1 MKRSWKKRWADGGVA
16 LLLACCCLFFFW
28 RIITPNLADRGSF
41 PKGDFADQFYAFGVY
56 EAQRL
61 FSGQL
66 PLWNPYTF
74 SGHPFLADVQSA
86 IFYPPS
92 LMTLLLSWPWGFS
105 LFALELEA
113 VFHFFLAGL
122 FTYLLAKRLLRD
134 RRAALVSSLVFTFG
148 GYLTSYPSQQ
158 LAILETDV
166 WLPLILL
173 LLDIGLE
180 RLKDNTFQIRVLESR
195 LQPENTRLKARL
207 QPYLKS
213 IGLKDCPSG
222 RGFLLPITL
231 AGLAFGLAL
240 LAGHPQSAM
249 YVFYVS
255 AIYFAFRA
263 FTNKVRWQ
271 SAVTAFSLFVLLG
284 LGLATVQLLP
294 SLEYMR
300 LSARAQG
307 HYREMSGGFPRQD
320 LIQVLLPGSISVMS
334 PLYLGVLPLLLA
346 VLAPL
351 LKRNREVLFWTCLAL
366 GALLLSFGGNT
377 FAYSLFYLFVPGFAI
392 FRSQERAAFVFSFSM
407 ALLAGYGVRT
417 LTQAMPKPVKARF
430 YGFYRFA
437 SYLLWGA
444 LGLVF
449 LTFYGFV
456 DTGQVAGSTLSEALE
471 RSILLVVLLTLS
483 LGLLY
488 LRLRRLVRERLLTGL
503 CVILTILDLFTVN
516 WKNNLQEARPEE
528 QYGPTPLIQILQRD
542 GEVFR
547 VYNEWRL
554 PGNYS
559 CVYGLEDIWG
569 ASPLYLRRY
578 EELVYRLPIERVW
591 QLLNV
596 KYVITWRKA
605 LLPETEVLYEEPKG
619 PDTTYLHRLKE
630 YGPRAYVV
638 HQVEVI
644 EKDEKVLERLREPE
658 FDPRRVA
665 ILPHRPDLALPSQ
678 VEGESSAVILERQPE
693 RMVVDVDMAADGLLV
708 LSEVYYPGWRA
719 YADGEE
725 VPIYRADHV
734 LRAVP
739 LRAGHHRVEMVFD
752 PLWPRVG
759 LAVSGATLLLAIVL
773 IGVAARRTASLRCP
787 MRPAPAE
794 DRPSYPGP
802 PTPPG
807 VSRPDG

>member
-1 MKRSWKKRWADGGVA
+1 MIPQSLKEQVEKNSHWLSDLGVI
-16 LLLACCCLFFFW
+16 LLLACLCLLFFW
-28 RIITPNLADRGSF
+28 HIITPNLANRGSF
-41 PKGDFADQFYAFGVY
+41 PEGDFADQFYAFGVY

-86 IFYPPS
+86 IFYPLS
-92 LMTLLLSWPWGFS
+92 LITLLLSLPWGFS

-113 VFHFFLAGL
+113 IFHFFLGGL

-134 RRAALVSSLVFTFG
+134 RRAALISSLVFTFG

-180 RLKDNTFQIRVLESR
+180 QFATVGFVTQPPARRTANPAGAESSVKF
-195 LQPENTRLKARL
+195 P
-207 QPYLKS
+207 
-213 IGLKDCPSG
+213 PSAV
-222 RGFLLPITL
+222 LLPITF
-231 AGLAFGLAL
+231 AGLVLGLAL

-249 YVFYVS
+249 YIFYVS

-263 FTNKVRWQ
+263 RTKGVRWRP
-271 SAVTAFSLFVLLG
+271 AALAFGLFALLG
-284 LGLATVQLLP
+284 FGLAAAQLLP

-300 LSARAQG
+300 LSARAQAN
-307 HYREMSGGFPRQD
+307 YNEMSGGFPRQD
-320 LIQVLLPGSISVMS
+320 PIQLLLPGSVSIMS
-334 PLYLGVLPLLLA
+334 PLYVGILPLLLA

-351 LKRNREVLFWTCLAL
+351 LKRNREVIFWTCLAL
-366 GALLLSFGGNT
+366 GALLLSFGDNT
-377 FAYSLFYLFVPGFAI
+377 FVYSLFYLFAPGFAL
-392 FRSQERAAFVFSFSM
+392 FRSQERAAFVFSLSL
-407 ALLAGYGVRT
+407 ALLAGYGIRS
-417 LTQAMPKPVKARF
+417 LTRAMPKPVKARF
-430 YGFYRFA
+430 HGFYRFVTCLA
-437 SYLLWGA
+437 WGA

-456 DTGQVAGSTLSEALE
+456 DTGQVAGNTLSTALE
-471 RSILLVVLLTLS
+471 RSILLMVLLTLS

-488 LRLRRLVRERLLTGL
+488 LRLRRIVREQLLVGL
-503 CVILTILDLFTVN
+503 FVVLIVFDLFTIN
-516 WKNNLQEARPEE
+516 WKNNLQEVRPEE
-528 QYGPTPLIQILQRD
+528 QYRPTMLTQILRSDQ
-542 GEVFR
+542 EVFR

-554 PGNYS
+554 PGNYG
-559 CVYGLEDIWG
+559 CVYGLEDMWG
-569 ASPLYLRRY
+569 ASPLYVGRY

-605 LLPETEVLYEEPKG
+605 LVPETEVLYEEPKEL
-619 PDTTYLHRLKE
+619 DTTYLHRLDE
-630 YGPRAYVV
+630 YWPRASIV

-644 EKDEKVLERLREPE
+644 EDDEKVLEYLREE

-665 ILPHRPDLALPSQ
+665 ILSHEPDLTLPSST
-678 VEGESSAVILERQPE
+678 VEGESSVVIRERQPE
-693 RMVVDVDMAADGLLV
+693 RMVLEVDMAANGLLV

-719 YADGEE
+719 YANGEE
-725 VPIYRADHV
+725 VPIYRADHA

-739 LRAGHHRVEMVFD
+739 LRTGHHQVEMVFD
-752 PLWPRVG
+752 PLWPKVG
-759 LAVSGATLLLAIVL
+759 LAVSGVTLLLAMVL
-773 IGVAARRTASLRCP
+773 IGVAMAGRKRKVDP
-787 MRPAPAE
+787 KI
-794 DRPSYPGP
+794 
-802 PTPPG
+802 
-807 VSRPDG
+807 

>member
-1 MKRSWKKRWADGGVA
+1 MTPQILKKHWANNKDWLTDVGVV
-16 LLLACCCLFFFW
+16 LLLACLCLFFFW
-28 RIITPNLADRGSF
+28 RIITPNLANRGSF
-41 PKGDFADQFYAFGVY
+41 PEGDFGDQFYAFGVY

-86 IFYPPS
+86 IFYPIS
-92 LMTLLLSWPWGFS
+92 LITLLLSLPQGFS

-113 VFHFFLAGL
+113 IFHFFLAGL

-134 RRAALVSSLVFTFG
+134 RPAALISSLVFTFG

-173 LLDIGLE
+173 LLDIGL
-180 RLKDNTFQIRVLESR
+180 D
-195 LQPENTRLKARL
+195 
-207 QPYLKS
+207 KS
-213 IGLKDCPSG
+213 APAGAK
-222 RGFLLPITL
+222 RGFLLPITF

-255 AIYFAFRA
+255 AIYFVFRA
-263 FTNKVRWQ
+263 CTKKVRWQ
-271 SAVTAFSLFVLLG
+271 PAVVAFGFFALLG
-284 LGLATVQLLP
+284 FGLAAAQFLP
-294 SLEYMR
+294 SFEFMR
-300 LSARAQG
+300 LSSRAQA
-307 HYREMSGGFPRQD
+307 HYNEMSGGFPRQD
-320 LIQVLLPGSISVMS
+320 PIQLLLPGSVSVMS
-334 PLYLGVLPLLLA
+334 PLYVGILPLFLA
-346 VLAPL
+346 CLAPL
-351 LKRNREVLFWTCLAL
+351 IKRSREVIFWACLAL

-377 FAYSLFYLFVPGFAI
+377 FAYSLFYLFGPGFAL
-392 FRSQERAAFVFSFSM
+392 FRSQERAAFVFSFSL
-407 ALLAGYGVRT
+407 ALLSGYGAQL

-430 YGFYRFA
+430 YGFYRFVTC
-437 SYLLWGA
+437 LIWGA

-456 DTGQVAGSTLSEALE
+456 DTGQVAGDAFSSALE
-471 RSILLVVLLTLS
+471 RSLLLTVFLTLS

-488 LRLRRLVRERLLTGL
+488 LRLRRIVRERLLMGL
-503 CVILTILDLFTVN
+503 FVVLIVFDLFTVN
-516 WKNNLQEARPEE
+516 WNNNFQEARPEE
-528 QYGPTPLIQILQRD
+528 QYGPTMLTQILQSD

-554 PGNYS
+554 PGNYG

-569 ASPLYLRRY
+569 ASPLYVGRY
-578 EELVYRLPIERVW
+578 EELIYRLPIERAW

-596 KYVITWRKA
+596 KYVITWRK
-605 LLPETEVLYEEPKG
+605 VLVPQTKVLHEEPKEL
-619 PDTTYLHRLKE
+619 DTTYLHRLDE
-630 YGPRAYVV
+630 HWPRVYVV

-644 EKDEKVLERLREPE
+644 EDDDQVLERLGEPE
-658 FDPRRVA
+658 FDPQRVA
-665 ILPHRPDLALPSQ
+665 ILPHRPDLTLPSQ
-678 VEGESSAVILERQPE
+678 VEGESLVAILERQPE
-693 RMVVDVDMAADGLLV
+693 RLVLEVDMAADGLLV

-725 VPIYRADHV
+725 LPIYRADHV

-759 LAVSGATLLLAIVL
+759 LVVSGITLLLTVAL
-773 IGVAARRTASLRCP
+773 IGIAIARRKKV
-787 MRPAPAE
+787 
-794 DRPSYPGP
+794 GP
-802 PTPPG
+802 QI
-807 VSRPDG
+807 

>member
-1 MKRSWKKRWADGGVA
+1 MTPQSLKKRWAKNKDWLADVGIV
-16 LLLACCCLFFFW
+16 LLLACLCLFFFW
-28 RIITPNLADRGSF
+28 RIITPNLANRGSF
-41 PKGDFADQFYAFGVY
+41 PEGDFADQFYAFGVY
-56 EAQRL
+56 KAQRL

-74 SGHPFLADVQSA
+74 SGNPFLADIQSA
-86 IFYPPS
+86 IFYP
-92 LMTLLLSWPWGFS
+92 LGLITLLLSLPWGFS

-113 VFHFFLAGL
+113 IFHFFLGGL
-122 FTYLLAKRLLRD
+122 FTYLLAKRLLHD
-134 RRAALVSSLVFTFG
+134 RRAALISSLVFTFG

-180 RLKDNTFQIRVLESR
+180 RLATSGFVTQPPAEAESSVKLR
-195 LQPENTRLKARL
+195 
-207 QPYLKS
+207 
-213 IGLKDCPSG
+213 PSAG
-222 RGFLLPITL
+222 LLPITF

-263 FTNKVRWQ
+263 CIKGVRWRP
-271 SAVTAFSLFVLLG
+271 AALAFGLFALLG
-284 LGLATVQLLP
+284 FGLAAAQLLP

-300 LSARAQG
+300 LSARAQAN
-307 HYREMSGGFPRQD
+307 YNEMSGGFPRQD
-320 LIQVLLPGSISVMS
+320 PIQLLLPGSVSVMS
-334 PLYLGVLPLLLA
+334 PLYVGILPLFLA

-351 LKRNREVLFWTCLAL
+351 LKRNREVIFWTCLAL

-377 FAYSLFYLFVPGFAI
+377 FFYSPFYLFMPGFAL
-392 FRSQERAAFVFSFSM
+392 FRSQERAAFVFSLSL
-407 ALLAGYGVRT
+407 ALLAGYGVRL
-417 LTQAMPKPVKARF
+417 LTRAMPKPVKARF
-430 YGFYRFA
+430 HGFYRFVTF
-437 SYLLWGA
+437 LGWGA

-456 DTGQVAGSTLSEALE
+456 DTGQVAGSIFSSALE
-471 RSILLVVLLTLS
+471 RSILLVILLTLS

-488 LRLRRLVRERLLTGL
+488 LRLRRIVREQLLVGL
-503 CVILTILDLFTVN
+503 FVVLIVFDLFTIN

-528 QYGPTPLIQILQRD
+528 QYRPTMLTQILQGD
-542 GEVFR
+542 KEVFR

-554 PGNYS
+554 PGNYG

-578 EELVYRLPIERVW
+578 EELVYKLPIERVW

-605 LLPETEVLYEEPKG
+605 LVPETEVLYEEPREL
-619 PDTTYLHRLKE
+619 DTTYLHRLDE
-630 YGPRAYVV
+630 YWPRASIV

-644 EKDEKVLERLREPE
+644 EDDEKVLEYLREE

-665 ILPHRPDLALPSQ
+665 ILSHEPDLTLPSST
-678 VEGESSAVILERQPE
+678 VEGESSVVIRERQPE
-693 RMVVDVDMAADGLLV
+693 RMVLEVDMAANGLLV

-719 YADGEE
+719 YANGEE
-725 VPIYRADHV
+725 VPIYRANHV

-752 PLWPRVG
+752 PLWPKVG
-759 LAVSGATLLLAIVL
+759 LAISGVTLLLAVVL
-773 IGVAARRTASLRCP
+773 IGVAVARRKTKS
-787 MRPAPAE
+787 
-794 DRPSYPGP
+794 
-802 PTPPG
+802 
-807 VSRPDG
+807 

>member
-1 MKRSWKKRWADGGVA
+1 MTNLKKRWAKNRDWLTDVGVV
-16 LLLACCCLFFFW
+16 LLLACLCIFFFW
-28 RIITPNLADRGSF
+28 RIITPNLANRGSF
-41 PKGDFADQFYAFGVY
+41 PEGDFADQFYAFGVY

-66 PLWNPYTF
+66 PLWNPHTF

-86 IFYPPS
+86 IFYPLS
-92 LMTLLLSWPWGFS
+92 LITLLLSLPWGFS

-113 VFHFFLAGL
+113 IFHFFLAGL

-134 RRAALVSSLVFTFG
+134 RRAALISSLVFTFG

-158 LAILETDV
+158 LAILEADV

-180 RLKDNTFQIRVLESR
+180 RLRGRS
-195 LQPENTRLKARL
+195 
-207 QPYLKS
+207 
-213 IGLKDCPSG
+213 SG
-222 RGFLLPITL
+222 RGFLLPIAL

-249 YVFYVS
+249 YVFYVA

-263 FTNKVRWQ
+263 YTNRVRWRP
-271 SAVTAFSLFVLLG
+271 AVLAFGLFALLG
-284 LGLATVQLLP
+284 FGLAAAQLLP

-300 LSARAQG
+300 LSSRAQTN
-307 HYREMSGGFPRQD
+307 YNEMSGGFPRQD
-320 LIQVLLPGSISVMS
+320 PIQLLLPGSVSVMS
-334 PLYLGVLPLLLA
+334 PLYVGILPLLLA

-351 LKRNREVLFWTCLAL
+351 LKRNREVIFWTCLAV

-377 FAYSLFYLFVPGFAI
+377 FAYSPFYLFVPGFAI
-392 FRSQERAAFVFSFSM
+392 FRSQERAAFVFSFSL
-407 ALLAGYGVRT
+407 ALLAGYGVR
-417 LTQAMPKPVKARF
+417 LLAQAMPKPVKARF
-430 YGFYRFA
+430 HGFYRFVTC
-437 SYLLWGA
+437 LIWGA
-444 LGLVF
+444 LGLVL
-449 LTFYGFV
+449 LTFYGFM
-456 DTGQVAGSTLSEALE
+456 DTGQVAGSIFSSALE
-471 RSILLVVLLTLS
+471 RSIPLVFLLTLS

-488 LRLRRLVRERLLTGL
+488 LRLRRLVREQLLMGFFVA
-503 CVILTILDLFTVN
+503 VIVFDLFTVN
-516 WKNNLQEARPEE
+516 WKNNLQKTRPEE
-528 QYGPTPLIQILQRD
+528 QYSPTVLTQILQGD
-542 GEVFR
+542 EGVFR

-554 PGNYS
+554 PGNYG

-569 ASPLYLRRY
+569 ASPLYVGRY
-578 EELVYRLPIERVW
+578 DELVYGLPIERVW

-605 LLPETEVLYEEPKG
+605 LVPETEVLYEQPKELE
-619 PDTTYLHRLKE
+619 TTYLHRLNE

-644 EKDEKVLERLREPE
+644 ESDDKVLERLREPE
-658 FDPRRVA
+658 FDPRQVV

-678 VEGESSAVILERQPE
+678 VEGESSVVILERQPE
-693 RMVVDVDMAADGLLV
+693 RMVLKVDMVANGLLV

-752 PLWPRVG
+752 PPWPKVG
-759 LAVSGATLLLAIVL
+759 LAVSGVTLLLAVAL
-773 IGVAARRTASLRCP
+773 IGVAVAKRKTEGNRS
-787 MRPAPAE
+787 
-794 DRPSYPGP
+794 D
-802 PTPPG
+802 TP
-807 VSRPDG
+807 VM

>member
-1 MKRSWKKRWADGGVA
+1 MAIRPFFGTPNHLVGFNSNGTAETMTQSWLKRWAKNKDGLTEAGVI
-16 LLLACCCLFFFW
+16 LLLACFCCFFFW

-61 FSGQL
+61 FNGQL

-86 IFYPPS
+86 IFYPLS
-92 LMTLLLSWPWGFS
+92 LITLLFSRPWGFS

-113 VFHFFLAGL
+113 IFHFFLASL
-122 FTYLLAKRLLRD
+122 FTYLLARRLLRD
-134 RRAALVSSLVFTFG
+134 RRAAFISALVFTFG

-166 WLPLILL
+166 WLPLVLL
-173 LLDIGLE
+173 FLDTGLE
-180 RLKDNTFQIRVLESR
+180 RLKDR
-195 LQPENTRLKARL
+195 
-207 QPYLKS
+207 
-213 IGLKDCPSG
+213 PSD
-222 RGFLLPITL
+222 RSPLLPITL

-249 YVFYVS
+249 YVFYLS
-255 AIYFAFRA
+255 ALYFAFRA
-263 FTNKVRWQ
+263 FTDRVRWP
-271 SAVTAFSLFVLLG
+271 SAVMAFGLFALLG
-284 LGLATVQLLP
+284 FGLAAAQLLP

-300 LSARAQG
+300 LSARAQAS
-307 HYREMSGGFPRQD
+307 YNEMSGGFPRQD
-320 LIQVLLPGSISVMS
+320 PIQLLLPGSVSVMS
-334 PLYLGVLPLLLA
+334 PLYVGIFPLFLA
-346 VLAPL
+346 ILAPL
-351 LKRNREVLFWTCLAL
+351 LRRNREVIFWTCTAL
-366 GALLLSFGGNT
+366 GALLLSFGSHT
-377 FAYSLFYLFVPGFAI
+377 FVYNVFYIFVPGFAL
-392 FRSQERAAFVFSFSM
+392 FRSQERAAFIFSFSL
-407 ALLAGYGVRT
+407 ALLAGYGVRW

-430 YGFYRFA
+430 YGFCRFT
-437 SYLLWGA
+437 SYLAWGA

-449 LTFYGFV
+449 LTFYGFM
-456 DTGQVAGSTLSEALE
+456 DTGQVAGSVFSSALE
-471 RSILLVVLLTLS
+471 RSILLWILLTLS
-483 LGLLY
+483 LSLLY
-488 LRLRRLVRERLLTGL
+488 LRLRRIVRERLLIGL
-503 CVILTILDLFTVN
+503 SIALIVFDLFTVN
-516 WKNNLQEARPEE
+516 WNNNFQKVRPEE
-528 QYGPTPLIQILQRD
+528 QSGPTLLTQILQGDR
-542 GEVFR
+542 EIFR

-554 PGNYS
+554 PGNYG
-559 CVYGLEDIWG
+559 CVYKLEDIWG

-605 LLPETEVLYEEPKG
+605 LVPETEVLYEEPREL
-619 PDTTYLHRLKE
+619 DTTYVHRLDE
-630 YGPRAYVV
+630 YWPRAYVV

-665 ILPHRPDLALPSQ
+665 ILPHQPDLTLPSQ
-678 VEGESSAVILERQPE
+678 VEGESSVIILERQPE
-693 RMVVDVDMAADGLLV
+693 RILLEVDMAADGLLV

-739 LRAGHHRVEMVFD
+739 LKAGHHRVEMVFD
-752 PLWPRVG
+752 PLWPKVG
-759 LAVSGATLLLAIVL
+759 LGVSGVTLLLAMVL
-773 IGVAARRTASLRCP
+773 IGRFTIKG
-787 MRPAPAE
+787 
-794 DRPSYPGP
+794 PGAQ
-802 PTPPG
+802 
-807 VSRPDG
+807 

>member
-1 MKRSWKKRWADGGVA
+1 MAKNVKMIPQSLKKRLEKNSPWLGDVGIV
-16 LLLACCCLFFFW
+16 LLLACLCLFFFW
-28 RIITPNLADRGSF
+28 RIITPNLANRGSF
-41 PKGDFADQFYAFGVY
+41 PEGDFADQFYAFGVY

-92 LMTLLLSWPWGFS
+92 LITLLLSLPWGFS

-113 VFHFFLAGL
+113 IFHFFLAGL

-134 RRAALVSSLVFTFG
+134 RRAALISSLVFTFG

-180 RLKDNTFQIRVLESR
+180 KSAPAGPSLHSGWQFVI
-195 LQPENTRLKARL
+195 QPPDRRIANPAGAK
-207 QPYLKS
+207 
-213 IGLKDCPSG
+213 
-222 RGFLLPITL
+222 RGFLLPLTF

-255 AIYFAFRA
+255 AIYFAFRVC
-263 FTNKVRWQ
+263 TNRARWQ
-271 SAVTAFSLFVLLG
+271 PSVIAFGLFALLG
-284 LGLATVQLLP
+284 LGLAAAQFLP

-300 LSARAQG
+300 LSSRALAN
-307 HYREMSGGFPRQD
+307 YNEMSGGFPRQD
-320 LIQVLLPGSISVMS
+320 PIQLLLPGSVSVMS
-334 PLYLGVLPLLLA
+334 PLYVGILPLFLA
-346 VLAPL
+346 CLAPL
-351 LKRNREVLFWTCLAL
+351 LKRNREVTFWTCLAL

-377 FAYSLFYLFVPGFAI
+377 FAYSLFYLFVPGFAL
-392 FRSQERAAFVFSFSM
+392 FRSQERAAFIFSFSV
-407 ALLAGYGVRT
+407 ALLAGYGVRW
-417 LTQAMPKPVKARF
+417 LAQAMPKPVKARF
-430 YGFYRFA
+430 QGFYRFVTC
-437 SYLLWGA
+437 LVWGA
-444 LGLVF
+444 LGLVL

-456 DTGQVAGSTLSEALE
+456 DTGQVAGSTFSSALE
-471 RSILLVVLLTLS
+471 RSILLMIILTLS

-488 LRLRRLVRERLLTGL
+488 LRLRRIVRERLLMDL
-503 CVILTILDLFTVN
+503 FVVLIVFDLFTVN
-516 WKNNLQEARPEE
+516 WDNNFQEVRPEE
-528 QYGPTPLIQILQRD
+528 QYGPTMLTQILQGD
-542 GEVFR
+542 EEIFR

-554 PGNYS
+554 PGNYG

-569 ASPLYLRRY
+569 ASPLYVGRY

-596 KYVITWRKA
+596 KYIITWRKA
-605 LLPETEVLYEEPKG
+605 LVPKTEVLYEEPKKL
-619 PDTTYLHRLKE
+619 DTTYLHRLEE
-630 YGPRAYVV
+630 YWSRAYVV
-638 HQVEVI
+638 YQVEVI
-644 EKDEKVLERLREPE
+644 EKDEKVLERLRDPG
-658 FDPRRVA
+658 FDPRQAV
-665 ILPHRPDLALPSQ
+665 ILPHSPDLTLPSH
-678 VEGESSAVILERQPE
+678 VEGEASVAIIERQPE
-693 RMVVDVDMAADGLLV
+693 RMVLEVDMAADGLLV

-725 VPIYRADHV
+725 IPTYRADHV

-752 PLWPRVG
+752 PPWPKVG
-759 LAVSGATLLLAIVL
+759 LAVSGVTLLLAVIL
-773 IGVAARRTASLRCP
+773 ISVAMTRHIAS
-787 MRPAPAE
+787 E
-794 DRPSYPGP
+794 
-802 PTPPG
+802 
-807 VSRPDG
+807 

>member
-1 MKRSWKKRWADGGVA
+1 MTPQSLKKRWAKNKDWLADVGIV
-16 LLLACCCLFFFW
+16 LLLACLCLFFFW
-28 RIITPNLADRGSF
+28 RIITPNLANRGSF
-41 PKGDFADQFYAFGVY
+41 PEGDFADQFYAFGAY

-86 IFYPPS
+86 IFYPLS
-92 LMTLLLSWPWGFS
+92 LITLLLSLPQGFS
-105 LFALELEA
+105 LFTLELEA
-113 VFHFFLAGL
+113 IFHFFLGGL
-122 FTYLLAKRLLRD
+122 FTYLLAKRLLHD
-134 RRAALVSSLVFTFG
+134 RRAALISSLVFTFG

-180 RLKDNTFQIRVLESR
+180 QFATAGFVTQPPAGAESSVKFR
-195 LQPENTRLKARL
+195 
-207 QPYLKS
+207 
-213 IGLKDCPSG
+213 PSAV
-222 RGFLLPITL
+222 LLPITF

-263 FTNKVRWQ
+263 CTKGVRWRP
-271 SAVTAFSLFVLLG
+271 AALAFGLFALLG
-284 LGLATVQLLP
+284 FGLAAAQLLP

-300 LSARAQG
+300 LSARAQAN
-307 HYREMSGGFPRQD
+307 YNEMSGGFPRQD
-320 LIQVLLPGSISVMS
+320 PIQLLLPGSVSVMS
-334 PLYLGVLPLLLA
+334 PLYVGILPLFLA

-351 LKRNREVLFWTCLAL
+351 LKRNREVIFWTCLAL

-377 FAYSLFYLFVPGFAI
+377 FFYSPFYLFMPGFAL
-392 FRSQERAAFVFSFSM
+392 FRSQERAAFVFSLSL
-407 ALLAGYGVRT
+407 ALLAGYGVRL
-417 LTQAMPKPVKARF
+417 LTRAMPKPVKARF
-430 YGFYRFA
+430 HGFYRFVTF
-437 SYLLWGA
+437 LGWGA

-456 DTGQVAGSTLSEALE
+456 DTGQVAGSTLSSALE
-471 RSILLVVLLTLS
+471 RSILLMVLLTLS

-488 LRLRRLVRERLLTGL
+488 LRLRRIVREQLLVGL
-503 CVILTILDLFTVN
+503 FVVLIVFDLFTIN

-528 QYGPTPLIQILQRD
+528 QYRPTMLTQILQGD
-542 GEVFR
+542 QEVFR

-554 PGNYS
+554 PGNYG

-605 LLPETEVLYEEPKG
+605 LVPETEVLYEEPKEL
-619 PDTTYLHRLKE
+619 DTTYLHRLDE
-630 YGPRAYVV
+630 YWPRAYVV

-644 EKDEKVLERLREPE
+644 EKDEKVLERMREE
-658 FDPRRVA
+658 FDPRQVA
-665 ILPHRPDLALPSQ
+665 ILPHKPALALSSQ
-678 VEGESSAVILERQPE
+678 VEGESSVAILERQPE
-693 RMVVDVDMAADGLLV
+693 RMVLEVDMAANGLLV

-725 VPIYRADHV
+725 VPIYRADHA

-752 PLWPRVG
+752 PLWPKVS
-759 LAVSGATLLLAIVL
+759 LAVSGITLLLAVVL
-773 IGVAARRTASLRCP
+773 IVVAIARRKKT
-787 MRPAPAE
+787 
-794 DRPSYPGP
+794 
-802 PTPPG
+802 
-807 VSRPDG
+807 SRAG

>member
-1 MKRSWKKRWADGGVA
+1 MIPHSLKKRLEKNSHWLADMGIV
-16 LLLACCCLFFFW
+16 LLLACLCLLFFW
-28 RIITPNLADRGSF
+28 RIITPNLANRGSF
-41 PKGDFADQFYAFGVY
+41 PEGDFADQFYAFGVY

-86 IFYPPS
+86 IFYPLS
-92 LMTLLLSWPWGFS
+92 LITLLLSLPRGFS

-113 VFHFFLAGL
+113 IFHFFLAGL

-148 GYLTSYPSQQ
+148 GYLTSYPGQQ

-173 LLDIGLE
+173 LLDIGLAKSAPAGFVIQPSE
-180 RLKDNTFQIRVLESR
+180 RRSANPAGAK
-195 LQPENTRLKARL
+195 
-207 QPYLKS
+207 
-213 IGLKDCPSG
+213 
-222 RGFLLPITL
+222 RGFLLPITF

-263 FTNKVRWQ
+263 GTNRVRWRP
-271 SAVTAFSLFVLLG
+271 AVIAFGLFALLG
-284 LGLATVQLLP
+284 FGLAAAQLLP

-300 LSARAQG
+300 LSARAQAN
-307 HYREMSGGFPRQD
+307 YNEMAGGFPRQD
-320 LIQVLLPGSISVMS
+320 PVQLLLPGSVSVMS
-334 PLYLGVLPLLLA
+334 PLYVGILPLFLA
-346 VLAPL
+346 ILAPL
-351 LKRNREVLFWTCLAL
+351 LKRDQLENASGSGFSREVIFWTCLAL

-377 FAYSLFYLFVPGFAI
+377 FAYSLFYLFVPGFAL
-392 FRSQERAAFVFSFSM
+392 FRSQERAAFVFSFSL

-417 LTQAMPKPVKARF
+417 LTQAMSKPAKARF
-430 YGFYRFA
+430 YGFYRFVTG
-437 SYLLWGA
+437 LVWGA

-449 LTFYGFV
+449 LTFYGFM
-456 DTGQVAGSTLSEALE
+456 DSGQVAGSVFSSALE
-471 RSILLVVLLTLS
+471 RSILLMVLLTLS
-483 LGLLY
+483 LGLLH
-488 LRLRRLVRERLLTGL
+488 LRLRRIVREQLLVVL
-503 CVILTILDLFTVN
+503 FVVLIVSDLFTVN
-516 WKNNLQEARPEE
+516 WKNNFQEARPEE
-528 QYGPTPLIQILQRD
+528 QYGPTTLTQILQD
-542 GEVFR
+542 DEEIFR

-554 PGNYS
+554 PGNYG

-569 ASPLYLRRY
+569 ASPLYVERY
-578 EELVYRLPIERVW
+578 EELVYKLPIERVW

-605 LLPETEVLYEEPKG
+605 LVPRTEVLYEEPREL
-619 PDTTYLHRLKE
+619 DTTYLHRLDE
-630 YGPRAYVV
+630 YWPRAYVV

-644 EKDEKVLERLREPE
+644 ERDEKVLERMRED

-665 ILPHRPDLALPSQ
+665 ILPHQPDLTLPSQ
-678 VEGESSAVILERQPE
+678 VEGESSVVILERQPE
-693 RMVVDVDMAADGLLV
+693 RMVLEADMAANGLLV

-719 YADGEE
+719 YADGQE

-739 LRAGHHRVEMVFD
+739 LKVGHHRVEMVFD
-752 PLWPRVG
+752 PLWPKVG
-759 LAVSGATLLLAIVL
+759 LAVSGITLPLAIGL
-773 IGVAARRTASLRCP
+773 IGVAMARRKTKGRA
-787 MRPAPAE
+787 
-794 DRPSYPGP
+794 D
-802 PTPPG
+802 
-807 VSRPDG
+807 

>member
-1 MKRSWKKRWADGGVA
+1 MTPQNLKRWAKNKDWLADAGII
-16 LLLACCCLFFFW
+16 LLLACLCLFFFW
-28 RIITPNLADRGSF
+28 RIITPNLANRGSF
-41 PKGDFADQFYAFGVY
+41 PEGDFADQFYAFGVY
-56 EAQRL
+56 EARRL

-92 LMTLLLSWPWGFS
+92 LITLLLSLPWGFS

-113 VFHFFLAGL
+113 IFHFFLAGL

-180 RLKDNTFQIRVLESR
+180 RLRGRPV
-195 LQPENTRLKARL
+195 
-207 QPYLKS
+207 
-213 IGLKDCPSG
+213 G
-222 RGFLLPITL
+222 RGFLLPITF
-231 AGLAFGLAL
+231 AGLTFGLAL

-263 FTNKVRWQ
+263 WTNRVRWRP
-271 SAVTAFSLFVLLG
+271 AVLAFGLFALLG
-284 LGLATVQLLP
+284 FGLAAAQLLP
-294 SLEYMR
+294 SLEYMH
-300 LSARAQG
+300 LSSRAQAN
-307 HYREMSGGFPRQD
+307 YNEMSGGFPRQD
-320 LIQVLLPGSISVMS
+320 PIQLLLPDSVSVMS
-334 PLYLGVLPLLLA
+334 PLYVGILPLFLA

-351 LKRNREVLFWTCLAL
+351 LKRNRAVIFWTCLAL
-366 GALLLSFGGNT
+366 VALLLSFGGNT
-377 FAYSLFYLFVPGFAI
+377 FAYSLFYLFAPGFAL

-407 ALLAGYGVRT
+407 ALLAGYGMR
-417 LTQAMPKPVKARF
+417 LLAQAMPKPVKARF

-437 SYLLWGA
+437 ICLGWGA
-444 LGLVF
+444 VGLVL
-449 LTFYGFV
+449 LTFYGFM
-456 DTGQVAGSTLSEALE
+456 DTGQVAGSTFSTALE
-471 RSILLVVLLTLS
+471 RSILLVILLTLS

-488 LRLRRLVRERLLTGL
+488 LRLRRIIRERLLMGL
-503 CVILTILDLFTVN
+503 FVVLIVFDLFTVN
-516 WKNNLQEARPEE
+516 WDNNLQEARPEE
-528 QYGPTPLIQILQRD
+528 QYGPTVLTQILQGD
-542 GEVFR
+542 EEVFR

-554 PGNYS
+554 PGNYG

-569 ASPLYLRRY
+569 ASPLYVGRY
-578 EELVYRLPIERVW
+578 EDLVYKLPIERVW

-605 LLPETEVLYEEPKG
+605 LVPKTEVLYEEPKEL
-619 PDTTYLHRLKE
+619 DTTYLHRLDE

-644 EKDEKVLERLREPE
+644 EDDDKVLERLGESE

-665 ILPHRPDLALPSQ
+665 ILPHKPDLALPSST
-678 VEGESSAVILERQPE
+678 VEGESSVVILERQPE
-693 RMVVDVDMAADGLLV
+693 RLVLEVEMAADGLLV

-725 VPIYRADHV
+725 VPVYRADHA

-739 LRAGHHRVEMVFD
+739 LGAGHHRVEMVFD
-752 PLWPRVG
+752 PPWPKVG
-759 LAVSGATLLLAIVL
+759 LAVSAATLFLALVL
-773 IGVAARRTASLRCP
+773 ASVAIAKRKETTRT
-787 MRPAPAE
+787 
-794 DRPSYPGP
+794 D
-802 PTPPG
+802 
-807 VSRPDG
+807 

>member
-1 MKRSWKKRWADGGVA
+1 MTPQSLKKRWAKNKDWLADVGIV
-16 LLLACCCLFFFW
+16 LLLACLCLFFFW
-28 RIITPNLADRGSF
+28 RIITPNLANRDSF
-41 PKGDFADQFYAFGVY
+41 PEGDFADQFYAFGVY

-74 SGHPFLADVQSA
+74 SGHPFLADIQSA
-86 IFYPPS
+86 IFYPLS
-92 LMTLLLSWPWGFS
+92 LITLLLSLPWGFS

-113 VFHFFLAGL
+113 IFHFFLGGL
-122 FTYLLAKRLLRD
+122 FTYLLAKRLLHD
-134 RRAALVSSLVFTFG
+134 RRAALISSLVFTFG

-180 RLKDNTFQIRVLESR
+180 QFAAAGFVIQPPAGAESSVKF
-195 LQPENTRLKARL
+195 P
-207 QPYLKS
+207 
-213 IGLKDCPSG
+213 PSAG
-222 RGFLLPITL
+222 LLPITF

-263 FTNKVRWQ
+263 CTRGVRWQ
-271 SAVTAFSLFVLLG
+271 PAVLAFGLFALLG
-284 LGLATVQLLP
+284 FGLAAAQLLP

-300 LSARAQG
+300 LSARAQAN
-307 HYREMSGGFPRQD
+307 YNEMSGGFPRQD
-320 LIQVLLPGSISVMS
+320 PIQLLLPGSVSVMS
-334 PLYLGVLPLLLA
+334 PLYVGILPLFLA

-351 LKRNREVLFWTCLAL
+351 LKRNREVIFWTCLAL

-377 FAYSLFYLFVPGFAI
+377 FFYSPFYLFMPGFAL
-392 FRSQERAAFVFSFSM
+392 FRSQERAAFVFSLSL
-407 ALLAGYGVRT
+407 ALLAGYGIRL
-417 LTQAMPKPVKARF
+417 LTRAMPKPIKARF
-430 YGFYRFA
+430 HGFYRFVTFLA
-437 SYLLWGA
+437 WGA

-456 DTGQVAGSTLSEALE
+456 DTGQVAGSTLSTALE
-471 RSILLVVLLTLS
+471 RSILLMVLLTLS

-488 LRLRRLVRERLLTGL
+488 LRLRRIVREQLMVGL
-503 CVILTILDLFTVN
+503 FVVLIVFDLFTIN

-528 QYGPTPLIQILQRD
+528 QYRPTMLTQILQSD
-542 GEVFR
+542 QEVFR

-554 PGNYS
+554 PGNYG
-559 CVYGLEDIWG
+559 CVYSLEDMWG
-569 ASPLYLRRY
+569 ASPLYLGRY

-605 LLPETEVLYEEPKG
+605 LVPETEVLYEEPKEL
-619 PDTTYLHRLKE
+619 DTTYLHRLDE

-644 EKDEKVLERLREPE
+644 EKDDRVLERMREE
-658 FDPRRVA
+658 FDPRQVT
-665 ILPHRPDLALPSQ
+665 ILPHNPDLALPSQ
-678 VEGESSAVILERQPE
+678 VEGESSVVILERQPE
-693 RMVVDVDMAADGLLV
+693 RLVLEVDMAANGLLV

-725 VPIYRADHV
+725 VPIYRADHA

-739 LRAGHHRVEMVFD
+739 LRAGHHRMEMVFD
-752 PLWPRVG
+752 PLWPKVG
-759 LAVSGATLLLAIVL
+759 LAVSGVTLLLAVAL
-773 IGVAARRTASLRCP
+773 IGATMAGRKRKFDP
-787 MRPAPAE
+787 KI
-794 DRPSYPGP
+794 
-802 PTPPG
+802 
-807 VSRPDG
+807 

>member
-1 MKRSWKKRWADGGVA
+1 MTSLKKRWAKNKDWLTDVGVV
-16 LLLACCCLFFFW
+16 LLLACLCLFFFW
-28 RIITPNLADRGSF
+28 RIITPNLANRGSF
-41 PKGDFADQFYAFGVY
+41 PEGDFADQFYAFGVY
-56 EAQRL
+56 EVQRL

-74 SGHPFLADVQSA
+74 SGQPFLADVQSA

-92 LMTLLLSWPWGFS
+92 LITLLLSLPQGFS

-113 VFHFFLAGL
+113 IFHFFLAGL

-134 RRAALVSSLVFTFG
+134 RQAALISSLVFTFG

-180 RLKDNTFQIRVLESR
+180 QFAPAGFVVQSPDCRIAN
-195 LQPENTRLKARL
+195 PARAEKFSL
-207 QPYLKS
+207 S
-213 IGLKDCPSG
+213 VV
-222 RGFLLPITL
+222 LLPITS

-255 AIYFAFRA
+255 AIYFAFRVY
-263 FTNKVRWQ
+263 TNRVRWQ
-271 SAVTAFSLFVLLG
+271 PAVMAFGLFALLG
-284 LGLATVQLLP
+284 FGLAAAQLLP

-300 LSARAQG
+300 LSSRAQAN
-307 HYREMSGGFPRQD
+307 YSEMSGGFPRQD
-320 LIQVLLPGSISVMS
+320 PIQLLLPGSVSIMS
-334 PLYLGVLPLLLA
+334 PLYVGILPLFLA
-346 VLAPL
+346 CLAPL
-351 LKRNREVLFWTCLAL
+351 LKRNRYESVRSGGFGREVIFWACLAL

-377 FAYSLFYLFVPGFAI
+377 FTYSLFYLFAPGFAL
-392 FRSQERAAFVFSFSM
+392 FRSQERAAFVFSFSL
-407 ALLAGYGVRT
+407 ALLAGYGVR
-417 LTQAMPKPVKARF
+417 LLIQAMPKPVKARF
-430 YGFYRFA
+430 RGFYRFLM
-437 SYLLWGA
+437 YLGWGA
-444 LGLVF
+444 LGLVL

-456 DTGQVAGSTLSEALE
+456 DTGQVTGSAFSDALE
-471 RSILLVVLLTLS
+471 RSILLVILLTLS

-488 LRLRRLVRERLLTGL
+488 LRLRRIVRERLLVGL
-503 CVILTILDLFTVN
+503 FVVLIVFDLFTVN
-516 WKNNLQEARPEE
+516 WDNNFQETRPEE
-528 QYGPTPLIQILQRD
+528 QYGPTLLTQILQGD
-542 GEVFR
+542 EEVFR

-554 PGNYS
+554 PGNYG

-569 ASPLYLRRY
+569 ASPLYVGRY
-578 EELVYRLPIERVW
+578 EELVYKLPTERVW

-596 KYVITWRKA
+596 KYVITWRKV
-605 LLPETEVLYEEPKG
+605 LVPETEVLYEEPKG
-619 PDTTYLHRLKE
+619 LDKTYLHRLDE
-630 YGPRAYVV
+630 YWPRAFVV

-644 EKDEKVLERLREPE
+644 EDGEQVLERLGEPE

-665 ILPHRPDLALPSQ
+665 ILPHSPDLALPSQ
-678 VEGESSAVILERQPE
+678 VEGESPVVILERQPE
-693 RMVVDVDMAADGLLV
+693 RMVLEVDMAADGLLV

-734 LRAVP
+734 LRAMP

-752 PLWPRVG
+752 PLWPKVG
-759 LAVSGATLLLAIVL
+759 LAVSGVTLLLAAVL
-773 IGVAARRTASLRCP
+773 IAVAMARRKAK
-787 MRPAPAE
+787 
-794 DRPSYPGP
+794 G
-802 PTPPG
+802 
-807 VSRPDG
+807 

>member
-1 MKRSWKKRWADGGVA
+1 MIPQSVKKRWAKSKDWLTDVGVV
-16 LLLACCCLFFFW
+16 LLLACLCLFFFW
-28 RIITPNLADRGSF
+28 RIITPNLANRGSF
-41 PKGDFADQFYAFGVY
+41 PEGDFADQFYAFGVY
-56 EAQRL
+56 KAQRL

-86 IFYPPS
+86 IFYPLS
-92 LMTLLLSWPWGFS
+92 LITLLLSLPQGFS

-113 VFHFFLAGL
+113 IFHFFLGGL

-180 RLKDNTFQIRVLESR
+180 RRKVISLSKFS
-195 LQPENTRLKARL
+195 
-207 QPYLKS
+207 
-213 IGLKDCPSG
+213 PSVV
-222 RGFLLPITL
+222 LLPITF

-255 AIYFAFRA
+255 AIYFTFRA
-263 FTNKVRWQ
+263 CTNRVRWRP
-271 SAVTAFSLFVLLG
+271 AVLAFGLFALLG
-284 LGLATVQLLP
+284 FGLAAAQLLP

-300 LSARAQG
+300 LSSRVQAN
-307 HYREMSGGFPRQD
+307 YNEMSGGFPRQD
-320 LIQVLLPGSISVMS
+320 PIQLLLPGSVSVMS
-334 PLYLGVLPLLLA
+334 PLYVGILPLLLA

-351 LKRNREVLFWTCLAL
+351 LKRSRHESVRSGGFSHEVIFWTCLAL

-377 FAYSLFYLFVPGFAI
+377 LAYSPFYLFVPGFAI
-392 FRSQERAAFVFSFSM
+392 FRSQERAAFVFSFSL
-407 ALLAGYGVRT
+407 ALLAGYGVR
-417 LTQAMPKPVKARF
+417 LLAQAMPKPVKARF
-430 YGFYRFA
+430 HGFYRFVTC
-437 SYLLWGA
+437 LIWGA
-444 LGLVF
+444 LGLVL
-449 LTFYGFV
+449 LTLYGFM
-456 DTGQVAGSTLSEALE
+456 DTGQVAGSIFSSALN
-471 RSILLVVLLTLS
+471 RSILLVILLTLS

-488 LRLRRLVRERLLTGL
+488 LRLRRIVREQLLVGFFVA
-503 CVILTILDLFTVN
+503 VIVFDLFTVN

-528 QYGPTPLIQILQRD
+528 QYGPTVPTQILQGD
-542 GEVFR
+542 EEVFR

-554 PGNYS
+554 PGNYG

-569 ASPLYLRRY
+569 ASPLYVGRY

-605 LLPETEVLYEEPKG
+605 LVPETEVLYEEPKEL
-619 PDTTYLHRLKE
+619 DTTYVHRLNE

-644 EKDEKVLERLREPE
+644 EKDDRVLERMREE
-658 FDPRRVA
+658 FDPRQVV

-678 VEGESSAVILERQPE
+678 AKGESSVVILERQPE
-693 RMVVDVDMAADGLLV
+693 RMVLEVDMAANGLLI

-739 LRAGHHRVEMVFD
+739 LRAGHHRVEMLFD
-752 PLWPRVG
+752 PPWPKVG
-759 LAVSGATLLLAIVL
+759 LAVSGVTLLLAAVL
-773 IGVAARRTASLRCP
+773 IGMAMARRKKGRV
-787 MRPAPAE
+787 
-794 DRPSYPGP
+794 G
-802 PTPPG
+802 
-807 VSRPDG
+807 

>member
-1 MKRSWKKRWADGGVA
+1 MTPQSLKKQHWLGDLGIV
-16 LLLACCCLFFFW
+16 LLLACLCLFFFW
-28 RIITPNLADRGSF
+28 RIITPNLANRGSF
-41 PKGDFADQFYAFGVY
+41 PEGDFADQFYAFGVY

-92 LMTLLLSWPWGFS
+92 LLTLLLSRPWGFS

-113 VFHFFLAGL
+113 IFHFFLAGL
-122 FTYLLAKRLLRD
+122 FTYLLAKRLLHD
-134 RRAALVSSLVFTFG
+134 RRAALISSLVFTFG

-180 RLKDNTFQIRVLESR
+180 QFASAGFVIRPADRRICNPAGAEVISPPVKFPLFAV
-195 LQPENTRLKARL
+195 P
-207 QPYLKS
+207 
-213 IGLKDCPSG
+213 
-222 RGFLLPITL
+222 LPIAF
-231 AGLAFGLAL
+231 AGLSFGLAL

-263 FTNKVRWQ
+263 CANRVRWQ
-271 SAVTAFSLFVLLG
+271 SAVIAFGLFTLLG
-284 LGLATVQLLP
+284 FGLAAAQLLP

-300 LSARAQG
+300 LSVRAQAS
-307 HYREMSGGFPRQD
+307 YNEMAGGFPRQD
-320 LIQVLLPGSISVMS
+320 LIQLLLPGSVSVMS
-334 PLYLGVLPLLLA
+334 PLYVGILPLFLA
-346 VLAPL
+346 ILAPL
-351 LKRNREVLFWTCLAL
+351 LSAKNPSFADSREVLFWTCLAL

-377 FAYSLFYLFVPGFAI
+377 FAYSLFYLFVPGFAL
-392 FRSQERAAFVFSFSM
+392 FRSQERAAFIFSFSL
-407 ALLAGYGVRT
+407 ALLAGYGVRL
-417 LTQAMPKPVKARF
+417 LTQAMSRPVKARF
-430 YGFYRFA
+430 YGFYRFVT
-437 SYLLWGA
+437 YLVWGA
-444 LGLVF
+444 LGLAL

-456 DTGQVAGSTLSEALE
+456 DNGQAAGSTFSTALE
-471 RSILLVVLLTLS
+471 RSLLLVVFLIFS
-483 LGLLY
+483 LGLLH
-488 LRLRRLVRERLLTGL
+488 LRLRRIVKERLLMSL
-503 CVILTILDLFTVN
+503 FVVLIVFDLFTVN
-516 WKNNLQEARPEE
+516 WDNNFQETRPEE
-528 QYGPTPLIQILQRD
+528 QYGPTMLTQILQSD
-542 GEVFR
+542 GGIFR

-554 PGNYS
+554 PGNYG

-569 ASPLYLRRY
+569 ASPLYVGRY
-578 EELVYRLPIERVW
+578 EDLVYKLPIERVW

-605 LLPETEVLYEEPKG
+605 LVPKTEVLYEEPREL
-619 PDTTYLHRLKE
+619 DTTYLHRLDE
-630 YGPRAYVV
+630 YWPRAYIV

-644 EKDEKVLERLREPE
+644 ENDDKVLERLREPE

-665 ILPHRPDLALPSQ
+665 ILPHKPDLPLPSQ
-678 VEGESSAVILERQPE
+678 VEGESSVVILERRPE
-693 RMVVDVDMAADGLLV
+693 RMVLEADMAANGLLV

-739 LRAGHHRVEMVFD
+739 LKAGHHRVEMVFD
-752 PLWPRVG
+752 PLWPKVG
-759 LAVSGATLLLAIVL
+759 LAVSGITLLLAAVL
-773 IGVAARRTASLRCP
+773 IGVTIAGGN
-787 MRPAPAE
+787 APE
-794 DRPSYPGP
+794 
-802 PTPPG
+802 
-807 VSRPDG
+807 